1 MLSRHVI
8 EGAAGLY
15 YERRIKGHIGCAVD
29 LAIEAGMVPALGE
42 ALCAALDTICAD
54 MPAPS
59 HFQCIRH
66 DAEYWADIAHPRE
79 IEAYV
84 AAGLRAAS
92 DRVLSPRASKRL
104 FVTLWDAMPVDDRK
118 RFLFRLDPEGKFLR
132 GVK

>member
-1 MLSRHVI
+1 MLSRPVN
-8 EGAAGLY
+8 EGPACLY

-54 MPAPS
+54 MPDPS

-66 DAEYWADIAHPRE
+66 DAEYWADMAHPRE
-79 IEAYV
+79 VEAYV

-104 FVTLWDAMPVDDRK
+104 FVTLWEAMPVAERK
-118 RFLFRLDPEGKFLR
+118 RFLSRVDPDGTFLR